1 MVNNELIIQKCFGI
15 ATRAH
20 EMNRAALDKN
30 IEKFTRYETELK
42 HLIEKLVEYVKNE
55 SG

>member
-1 MVNNELIIQKCFGI
+1 MVNNDTIIQKCFGI

-30 IEKFTRYETELK
+30 NEKFSRYEVELK
-42 HLIEKLVEYVKNE
+42 CLIKKLVEYVKDE
-55 SG
+55 S